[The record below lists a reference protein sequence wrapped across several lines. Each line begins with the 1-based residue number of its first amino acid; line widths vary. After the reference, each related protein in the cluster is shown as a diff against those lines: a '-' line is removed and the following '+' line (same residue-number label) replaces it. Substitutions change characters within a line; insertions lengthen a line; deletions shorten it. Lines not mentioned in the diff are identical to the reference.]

1 MTSEGSREF
10 LRSVRVLVVD
20 DESSV
25 RRVVRQILERAGW
38 KVAEAGTSA
47 EAEAV
52 VGGSDEQI
60 DLLVLDLMLQGE
72 EAGLVLA
79 RKLLKLRPGLPIL
92 FMSGYADL
100 EARLEEMPEVPTD
113 FIGKPMSLTDLVR
126 KANGLVSRPPPD
138 MSDVG

>member
-10 LRSVRVLVVD
+10 LPSARVLVVD

-126 KANGLVSRPPPD
+126 KANDLVTRPPPET
-138 MSDVG
+138 SDVG

>member
-10 LRSVRVLVVD
+10 VRSGRVLVVD
-20 DESSV
+20 DDSSV

-47 EAEAV
+47 DAEAV
-52 VGGSDEQI
+52 VGGSGEPI

-100 EARLEEMPEVPTD
+100 EARLEEMPDVPTD

-126 KANGLVSRPPPD
+126 KANDLVTRPPPD